1 MRLGGNTSVEKQGPC
16 AIAADRMF
24 AATIAERSGSVRAW
38 LAGQC
43 MLERI
48 GGGLVDLEGR
58 PFIYNQ
64 RKTLL
69 NGGFIAYKNEA
80 MKALA
85 LQALAD
91 MQDND

>member
-1 MRLGGNTSVEKQGPC
+1 MFLEDRVDIYPRFPPTSEW
-16 AIAADRMF
+16 D
-24 AATIAERSGSVRAW
+24 TS
-38 LAGQC
+38 AGQC

-69 NGGFIAYKNEA
+69 NGGFIAYKNET